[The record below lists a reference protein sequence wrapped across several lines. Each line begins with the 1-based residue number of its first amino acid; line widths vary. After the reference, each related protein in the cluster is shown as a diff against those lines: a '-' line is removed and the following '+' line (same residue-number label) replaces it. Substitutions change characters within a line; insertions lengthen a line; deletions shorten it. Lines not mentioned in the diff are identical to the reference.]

1 MGSDGFVNRNDCNF
15 NDWIDQNDFDADEGE
30 LSVLLLAIY
39 VNSLVIWM
47 MRVKDINKMIAP
59 Y

>member
-1 MGSDGFVNRNDCNF
+1 MGSDGLVNRNDCNF
-15 NDWIDQNDFDADEGE
+15 NDWIDQNDFDEDEGE
-30 LSVLLLAIY
+30 LSVLLLARY
-39 VNSLVIWM
+39 VSNLVIWM